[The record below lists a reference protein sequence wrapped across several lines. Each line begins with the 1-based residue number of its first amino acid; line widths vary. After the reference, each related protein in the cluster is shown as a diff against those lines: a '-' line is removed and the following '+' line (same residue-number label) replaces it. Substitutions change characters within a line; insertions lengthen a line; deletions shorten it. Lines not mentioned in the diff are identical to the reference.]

1 MSELFLKLTSGPF
14 VNIYAVSMAIQ
25 EGDISI
31 LHSGFG
37 NKIGHFLSFSARQ
50 SQSTTLS
57 CSAQI
62 SAFQNLL
69 NSDRSSAKHTLKTFS
84 ADGLGKGGGK
94 YRPHCSEVVPTD
106 TDHQC

>member
-1 MSELFLKLTSGPF
+1 MSELFLKLISDPF
-14 VNIYAVSMAIQ
+14 VNIYAISMAIQ

-37 NKIGHFLSFSARQ
+37 NKTGHFLSFSAKA
-50 SQSTTLS
+50 TLS